1 MSPPTQ
7 KGTSPTTLSVLSLD
21 ATSASSPSP
30 TGDNTPHALPG
41 TSSAF
46 TSGIGTAGAS
56 GHATPTGSARR
67 TGTGS
72 YNLDISGEED
82 PHVTVDTV
90 SVPAV
95 LSTTPS
101 ATSTLKSKQ
110 HFDLAIC
117 ADDEA
122 VKHTDATPYLNS
134 DSFEIEMAPISGVGG
149 GHRRRRSS
157 LMNPV
162 GASSSSRHRSPR
174 PRSSAGKGIDFNES
188 KLVGEDTRV
197 QEVAGRYDGP
207 SDDDLSDE
215 DLHIDEE
222 AGLTGADKR
231 RKSRKRSRNTRL
243 DQRIAR
249 DRISEAEK
257 LEADRV
263 VLKNAVI
270 NVTLILLWY
279 FFSLSISLYNKW
291 MFDPKKL
298 NFRFPLFTTA
308 THMLV
313 QFSLASIVLFFFPS
327 LRPTNGHKS
336 DLGQSRHE
344 PERPV
349 MTKLFYL
356 TRIGPCGLAT
366 GLDIGLGNASL
377 QFITLTFYTMCK
389 SSSLAFV
396 LLFAFLFRLESP
408 TWRLVAIIATMTFGV
423 VMMVAGEVEFKLGGF
438 LLVISAS
445 FFSGFRWGL
454 TQILL
459 LRNPATSNP
468 FSSIFFLAPVMF
480 LSLISIAIP
489 IEGFSALFAGLK
501 IIAEEHGMLM
511 APLLIVFPGTIAFL
525 MTASEFALLKRTSV
539 VTLSIAGIFKEAVTI
554 SAAAIVFGDTMT
566 VINIMG
572 LLVTLAAI
580 AMYNYLKISK
590 MRQDAQNN
598 VHMAHMVGGGSGSGS
613 SSSASTSRSGSRS
626 GSGGSSSERDG
637 EGEDVEDEGRGFL
650 DGAVAE
656 TLFTADGDVV
666 KRSPDSPATRDRG
679 RSADQRHRAD

>member
-1 MSPPTQ
+1 MSPSTRT
-7 KGTSPTTLSVLSLD
+7 GTPPTTSSSD
-21 ATSASSPSP
+21 KTSASSSPSP
-30 TGDNTPHALPG
+30 TGDNTPHALPR
-41 TSSAF
+41 TSSAL
-46 TSGIGTAGAS
+46 TSGIGTADTS
-56 GHATPTGSARR
+56 GHATPTVSARR
-67 TGTGS
+67 PGTGS
-72 YNLDISGEED
+72 YNLDISGEQD
-82 PHVTVDTV
+82 PHATVDTV

-95 LSTTPS
+95 LST
-101 ATSTLKSKQ
+101 LKSKQ
-110 HFDLAIC
+110 QFDLATC
-117 ADDEA
+117 ADDNA
-122 VKHTDATPYLNS
+122 GDHIYATTDQNS
-134 DSFEIEMAPISGVGG
+134 DPFDIEMAPISGAGG

-174 PRSSAGKGIDFNES
+174 PRSSAGKGIDSDEP

-197 QEVAGRYDGP
+197 QEVAGRHEGL
-207 SDDDLSDE
+207 SDDDLTDE

-222 AGLTGADKR
+222 AGLTGADRR

-249 DRISEAEK
+249 DRIWEAEK
-257 LEADRV
+257 LEADRAV
-263 VLKNAVI
+263 FKNAVI
-270 NVTLILLWY
+270 NVGLILLWY

-291 MFDPKKL
+291 MFDPQKL

-313 QFSLASIVLFFFPS
+313 QFSLASMVLFFFPS
-327 LRPTNGHKS
+327 LRPTNKHKS
-336 DLGQSRHE
+336 DLGQSRHD

-349 MTKLFYL
+349 MTKWFYL

-480 LSLISIAIP
+480 LSLMSMAIP
-489 IEGFSALFAGLK
+489 VEGFSALFAGLK
-501 IIAEEHGMLM
+501 IIADEHGVLI
-511 APLLIVFPGTIAFL
+511 APLLILFPGTIAFL

-566 VINIMG
+566 VINVMG

-580 AMYNYLKISK
+580 ATYNYLKISK

-598 VHMAHMVGGGSGSGS
+598 VHMAHMAGGSGSGS

-626 GSGGSSSERDG
+626 GSGSGSSSSERDG
-637 EGEDVEDEGRGFL
+637 EGEDVEDEGRGLL

-656 TLFTADGDVV
+656 TLFAADGDAM
-666 KRSPDSPATRDRG
+666 KRSPDSPATRGRG